1 MVSSRADIHR
11 AAARSAAAEA
21 TTETDYDQL
30 GRLLQASDLAPT
42 PGEAH
47 GMLCGLICGAANAP
61 ERAWMEQLLPAARAP
76 AEGGAAPRGGS
87 PTADE
92 TALRTGLEGL
102 ARETRARLA
111 DPELGLALL
120 LPGDDRPLA
129 ERAAALCDWVRGF
142 LYAVGLLGV
151 TERDL
156 SAVTREVL
164 KDFSNITRMD
174 LDAVAEDEE
183 SEVALMEVAEFVWV
197 AAMLFGEER
206 AAVRGDAR

>member
-1 MVSSRADIHR
+1 
-11 AAARSAAAEA
+11 
-21 TTETDYDQL
+21 
-30 GRLLQASDLAPT
+30 
-42 PGEAH
+42 
-47 GMLCGLICGAANAP
+47 MLCGLICGAAREP
-61 ERAWMEQLLPAARAP
+61 ERAWLEQILPAHGGVPIPR
-76 AEGGAAPRGGS
+76 GGAAA
-87 PTADE
+87 TDE
-92 TALRTGLEGL
+92 TALRSSLEGL

-111 DPELGLALL
+111 GPELGLALL
-120 LPGDDRPLA
+120 LPGDDRPLS

-206 AAVRGDAR
+206 AAAGGDAR